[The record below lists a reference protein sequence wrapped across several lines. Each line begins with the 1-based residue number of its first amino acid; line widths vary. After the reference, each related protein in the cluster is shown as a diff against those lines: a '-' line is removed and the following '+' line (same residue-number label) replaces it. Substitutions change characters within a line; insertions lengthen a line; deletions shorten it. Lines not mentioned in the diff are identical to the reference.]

1 MSRRRVVALAGLS
14 GVGKSTLLKEARRR
28 LVFEHL
34 QASDLIRAERQERQ
48 GNPIAH
54 DILREGNIDDNQAL
68 LISGFMRR
76 APEEGLIVLDGHT
89 IIDTPDGLIEIS
101 PSVFSAINVSRFVV
115 LVDEVE
121 KIALR
126 RLSDTRR
133 MRPARSHEELAEHQ
147 QRSVL
152 SAYRAAIALS
162 VPLFIVPLNEHPNI
176 AIFLDR

>member
-1 MSRRRVVALAGLS
+1 
-14 GVGKSTLLKEARRR
+14 
-28 LVFEHL
+28 
-34 QASDLIRAERQERQ
+34 
-48 GNPIAH
+48 
-54 DILREGNIDDNQAL
+54 
-68 LISGFMRR
+68 MRR